1 MPKAIC
7 TNQLCSVTEVQIA
20 AKMYTAS
27 FYKTIRIGKQ
37 VFLSNFITVLA
48 LDSVRKNSVARGER
62 MRLNLKTKCLT
73 LLFKKIRITDDET
86 LKKLLLLLVRST
98 FALFF
103 RS

>member
-1 MPKAIC
+1 
-7 TNQLCSVTEVQIA
+7 
-20 AKMYTAS
+20 
-27 FYKTIRIGKQ
+27 
-37 VFLSNFITVLA
+37 
-48 LDSVRKNSVARGER
+48 